1 MIMGDKSS
9 NEQSLRDKI
18 SELNS
23 RISELIRNNES
34 VKAEMNVKLLE
45 EVQKVEMKYKEILE
59 SNDKS

>member
-34 VKAEMNVKLLE
+34 VKSEMNIKLLE